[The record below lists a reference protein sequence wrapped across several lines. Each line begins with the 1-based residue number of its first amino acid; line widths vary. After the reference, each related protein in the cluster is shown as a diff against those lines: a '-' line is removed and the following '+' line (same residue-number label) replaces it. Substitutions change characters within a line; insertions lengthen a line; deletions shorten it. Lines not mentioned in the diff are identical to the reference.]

1 MNLTSAFCVAFIYLF
16 IYFLVSCSR
25 GHRIL
30 FMNSSRTFLTF
41 HHFFYIS
48 GSQYCSW
55 FHKYHFSATFSLKMG
70 FTILFTHLKI
80 ILLQCFQFQFSVSAT
95 ISSIQTDPLFFQ
107 GLEFLQQCKADS
119 YLLGKKM
126 FLYGEDPNKR
136 TYFAGFLTIQGFH

>member
-1 MNLTSAFCVAFIYLF
+1 MNLTSAFCVAFIY
-16 IYFLVSCSR
+16 FLVSCSR
-25 GHRIL
+25 GQWIL

-80 ILLQCFQFQFSVSAT
+80 ILLQCFQFQFLISAT
-95 ISSIQTDPLFFQ
+95 ISSIQTNPCFF
-107 GLEFLQQCKADS
+107 GAWSFYSTVKPTPISWARRCFLMGKILINIRILRDLSPYRDS
-119 YLLGKKM
+119 IDLG
-126 FLYGEDPNKR
+126 
-136 TYFAGFLTIQGFH
+136 